1 MPLRVAAARAFF
13 AVCAPQPPFAPGRL
27 CSNCC
32 ICYNDMINLPKGRW
46 PRMKK
51 LVVRFQR
58 DRALE
63 HIEVLVRAP
72 RRDAAV
78 TELLERLSGQPPDLL
93 RVTTADGRSLRLVM
107 EDIIAVSVRDKL
119 TLLLTEDGAYTL
131 RQSLQSLEQELDPER
146 FLRISR
152 HELVNTD
159 KILKYE
165 FTVGGTLRLELVGG
179 TETWASRRCIPAVRR
194 RLAGR

>member
-1 MPLRVAAARAFF
+1 
-13 AVCAPQPPFAPGRL
+13 
-27 CSNCC
+27 
-32 ICYNDMINLPKGRW
+32 
-46 PRMKK
+46 MKK

-78 TELLERLSGQPPDLL
+78 TELLERLSGRPPDLL
-93 RVTTADGRSLRLVM
+93 QLSTVDGKNLRLDT

-131 RQSLQSLEQELDPER
+131 RQSLQSIENALDPER

-159 KILKYE
+159 KVLKYE
-165 FTVGGTLRLELVGG
+165 FTVGGTLRLELADG

-194 RLAGR
+194 RLNGCGRGV